1 MREIHLAPNCGC
13 IQRQG
18 VLCMPHME
26 RNPRNAVAT
35 MVLHCIHTP
44 TSCKKVP
51 FICECLVN
59 VIVNEF
65 PLNSGCARNWISI
78 CTTYRICTEFPCIH
92 SVPITLHSYFSF
104 GTPSR
109 VFFSC
114 NLFRWNQVAFVALC
128 IHLLPYI
135 LAVINAVLWIRWIF
149 VSFHRNAF
157 ETMQIFRITEQKWH
171 DGTEKTYKKML
182 FFQFNCE
189 HSSEN
194 VFYLI
199 EVTFI

>member
-1 MREIHLAPNCGC
+1 MRKIHLAPNCGC

-35 MVLHCIHTP
+35 MVLQCIHTP

-51 FICECLVN
+51 FICECLFN

-65 PLNSGCARNWISI
+65 PLNSGCARNWIST
-78 CTTYRICTEFPCIH
+78 CTTYRICTEFPCID

-109 VFFSC
+109 VFFFMQKKLIFVVRQGIL
-114 NLFRWNQVAFVALC
+114 LFRWNQVAFVALC
-128 IHLLPYI
+128 IYLLSCI
-135 LAVINAVLWIRWIF
+135 LAVINAVLWIRWTF
-149 VSFHRNAF
+149 VYFIEMPLKRCKYF
-157 ETMQIFRITEQKWH
+157 E
-171 DGTEKTYKKML
+171 
-182 FFQFNCE
+182 
-189 HSSEN
+189 
-194 VFYLI
+194 
-199 EVTFI
+199 

>member
-65 PLNSGCARNWISI
+65 PLNSGCARNWIST

-114 NLFRWNQVAFVALC
+114 KKTNFRCETRHFTLPLESSGFCCTLHSPASLYTGGDQCCAVNTLNIRFISSKCLWNDANISNNGAKM
-128 IHLLPYI
+128 
-135 LAVINAVLWIRWIF
+135 AW
-149 VSFHRNAF
+149 
-157 ETMQIFRITEQKWH
+157 WH
-171 DGTEKTYKKML
+171 G
-182 FFQFNCE
+182 
-189 HSSEN
+189 EN
-194 VFYLI
+194 V
-199 EVTFI
+199 

>member
-13 IQRQG
+13 IQRQE

-78 CTTYRICTEFPCIH
+78 CTTYRICTEFPCID

-109 VFFSC
+109 FFSHAKNQFSLWDKAFYSSVGIKWLLLHFAFTC
-114 NLFRWNQVAFVALC
+114 FLIYWRWSMLC
-128 IHLLPYI
+128 CEYAEH
-135 LAVINAVLWIRWIF
+135 
-149 VSFHRNAF
+149 SFHFIEMPLKRCKYF
-157 ETMQIFRITEQKWH
+157 E
-171 DGTEKTYKKML
+171 
-182 FFQFNCE
+182 
-189 HSSEN
+189 
-194 VFYLI
+194 
-199 EVTFI
+199 